1 MEQRAQIEKVISVFL
16 FAGLFLNLFFVYF
29 AQERL
34 YRTETFGDNSLGAE
48 KYIRILSVV
57 CIFFTVFLSLFAAR
71 TKYKISVF
79 FPYLL
84 LLFTLTLNFLISGAD
99 ISNMTHVMNT
109 KGIGTWIC
117 LGVIF
122 VSYSDKRYEN
132 FKKFIFLAAIYISIL
147 TLYNFVDF
155 GIGGWRSQALS
166 KYRVYG
172 VNYIWIAPY
181 AFLILKNYKK
191 LKWLRVYILII
202 GIVLSLV
209 IQTRSFLIIYFVTV
223 MFDFFNTK
231 KKGGYLVLLGIGSLI
246 LTYLVINTEILSASF
261 DLLMNRGTNDTRT
274 EQLKVFLA
282 KLDFFHLITG
292 SGVFASYSLGAEA
305 WTSVDNQWLYL
316 IWWGGLI
323 PFLCYAFLSG
333 GIPIYM
339 LFRGGLSYET
349 KVECFVLVIWF
360 LGLSGLAIFSTMSV
374 DLFFIIMSIILG
386 RVLYKFSN
394 NIP

>member
-57 CIFFTVFLSLFAAR
+57 FIFFTVFLSLFAAR
-71 TKYKISVF
+71 AKYKISVF

-261 DLLMNRGTNDTRT
+261 DLLMNRGTHDSRT
-274 EQLKVFLA
+274 EQLKVFISQ
-282 KLDFFHLITG
+282 LDFSHLVTG

>member
-1 MEQRAQIEKVISVFL
+1 
-16 FAGLFLNLFFVYF
+16 
-29 AQERL
+29 
-34 YRTETFGDNSLGAE
+34 
-48 KYIRILSVV
+48 
-57 CIFFTVFLSLFAAR
+57 
-71 TKYKISVF
+71 
-79 FPYLL
+79 
-84 LLFTLTLNFLISGAD
+84 
-99 ISNMTHVMNT
+99 

-261 DLLMNRGTNDTRT
+261 DLLMNRGTHDSRT
-274 EQLKVFLA
+274 EQLKVFISQ
-282 KLDFFHLITG
+282 LDFSHLVTG